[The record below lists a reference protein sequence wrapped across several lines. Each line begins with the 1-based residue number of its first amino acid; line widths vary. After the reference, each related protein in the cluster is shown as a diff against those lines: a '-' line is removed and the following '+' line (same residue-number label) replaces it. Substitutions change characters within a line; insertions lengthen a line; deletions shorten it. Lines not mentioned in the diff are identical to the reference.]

1 MVNMK
6 LTNAIIYNSLPV
18 LRTLNTTKLPIKTSY
33 KVNKNIRALQ
43 SKLDFVEEQRTSLI
57 RKYGTEEENGSIN
70 VGIDKMEAFYKDFNE
85 VLEIE
90 EDVKLQLKQLNH
102 SLLATYLTII
112 NRQIERPY
120 EPDIIRDYVDHFQ
133 FLIEQIHK
141 LLNAYR
147 PIQAKKYYVTLFE
160 KQVEQKEKLY
170 KELKTLIDESN
181 ARYKDYQI
189 KSKPMEEC

>member
-70 VGIDKMEAFYKDFNE
+70 VGIENIETFYKDFNE

-90 EDVKLQLKQLNH
+90 EDVK
-102 SLLATYLTII
+102 
-112 NRQIERPY
+112 
-120 EPDIIRDYVDHFQ
+120 
-133 FLIEQIHK
+133 IHK
-141 LLNAYR
+141 LSL
-147 PIQAKKYYVTLFE
+147 E
-160 KQVEQKEKLY
+160 
-170 KELKTLIDESN
+170 ELEDVQLTSEEFGLIE
-181 ARYKDYQI
+181 YMLEI
-189 KSKPMEEC
+189 EEE